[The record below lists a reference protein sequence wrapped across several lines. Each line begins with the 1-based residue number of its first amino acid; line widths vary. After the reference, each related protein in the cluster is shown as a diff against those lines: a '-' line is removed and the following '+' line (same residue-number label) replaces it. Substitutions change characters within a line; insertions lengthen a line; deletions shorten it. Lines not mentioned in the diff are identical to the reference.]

1 MTTKSKLLFIVA
13 IMLLGLG
20 IATIVNV
27 SLNFRDYS
35 IKNAVEKST
44 MTAAIVKD
52 GLTAHMVNGTMD
64 KRQYFLEQISTNNDD
79 VKDLWL
85 VRSENVV
92 KQYGPGFN
100 NETIRDAIDE
110 EVLATGKMVTKIH
123 EKTDSIIMRVTVP
136 YNASAHP
143 TKGANC
149 IACHD
154 VAPGET
160 LGAISMEYDITDMRN
175 TGFFTILKILTINI
189 VFIIIVLY
197 LINYYVTP
205 YMKLFS
211 NMQDGI
217 TKAYSGDFSHEFES
231 SVKGDAKNIVSQL
244 NTLFRKMQE
253 TFGDIKYNLATFIP
267 QGCVS
272 SSDPLYEAKTIIGE
286 LSDIY
291 KFKKTIELD
300 STKEV
305 VYTRIMDILKNKY
318 KLVSFAFY
326 EVDTKTAS
334 RRLVNADTGYTIC
347 HENVNESAFLCRA
360 QRTKTDV
367 ISTEFVNLCQHCDA
381 KDMHYICIPFT
392 INEDNSIVISITATK
407 ESEIS
412 HVNSKIPSIKNYL
425 EAAKPVIESRIL
437 MAKLR
442 DTSLRDGM
450 TGLYNRR
457 FLEEFIDQVM
467 SQAQRS
473 SQTYSVLMIDVDFF
487 KAVNDTYGHDAGD
500 KVIVELSKVLKE
512 NIRISD
518 LAIRYGGEEFVVLLH
533 NATQEGT
540 MSVAQKIHSAFAKL
554 IFHVGVGETIQKTM
568 SIGIAKFPSDGD
580 TIWKCIKFADTALY
594 VAKTTGRNKI
604 VEYDPKMSESEN
616 LR

>member
-1 MTTKSKLLFIVA
+1 MTTKSKLLFVVA

-35 IKNAVEKST
+35 IKNAIEKST

-52 GLTAHMVNGTMD
+52 GLTAHMVNGIMD
-64 KRQYFLEQISTNNDD
+64 KRQYFLEQISNNNEN
-79 VKDLWL
+79 VKSLWI

-100 NETIRDAIDE
+100 NETVRDAIDE
-110 EVLATGKMVTKIH
+110 EVLASGKMTTKIH
-123 EKTDSIIMRVTVP
+123 EHTDSIVMRVSIP
-136 YNASAHP
+136 YNASTHP
-143 TKGANC
+143 VGTNC
-149 IACHD
+149 LSCHD
-154 VAPGET
+154 VQPGDT
-160 LGAISMEYDITDMRN
+160 LGAISMEFDITDMRN
-175 TGFFTILKILTINI
+175 TGMFTIIKILALNVI
-189 VFIIIVLY
+189 FIIIVLF

-217 TKAYSGDFSHEFES
+217 TKAYSGDFSHEFKS
-231 SVKGDAKNIVSQL
+231 SVAGDAKNIVLQL
-244 NTLFRKMQE
+244 NTLFRKMQD

-272 SSDPLYEAKTIIGE
+272 SSDPLYEAKMIIGE

-291 KFKKTIELD
+291 KFKKTIERD
-300 STKEV
+300 SSKEI
-305 VYTRIMDILKNKY
+305 VYARIMDILKNKY
-318 KLVSFAFY
+318 NLVSFAFY
-326 EVDTKTAS
+326 EVDIKTAT
-334 RRLVNADTGYTIC
+334 RKLININDGHTIC
-347 HENVNESAFLCRA
+347 NPNVNSDTLLCRA

-367 ISTEFVNLCQHCDA
+367 ISTEFINLCQHCSSSG
-381 KDMHYICIPFT
+381 MYYICIPFT
-392 INEDNSIVISITATK
+392 INAENSIVISITTSN
-407 ESEIS
+407 ESEINK
-412 HVNSKIPSIKNYL
+412 VNSQIPSIKNYL

-467 SQAQRS
+467 GQAERENE
-473 SQTYSVLMIDVDFF
+473 TYSVMMLDVDFF
-487 KAVNDTYGHDAGD
+487 KMVNDTYGHDVGD
-500 KVIVELSKVLKE
+500 KVIVEIGKVLKE
-512 NIRISD
+512 NIRNAD

-533 NATQEGT
+533 NATDEGT
-540 MSVAQKIHSAFAKL
+540 LNVAKKIHTAFAEL
-554 IFHVGVGETIQKTM
+554 VFNVGSGETMQKTM
-568 SIGIAKFPSDGD
+568 SIGISKFPVDGD

-604 VEYDPKMSESEN
+604 VVYEAEMSESEN
-616 LR
+616 VR

>member
-1 MTTKSKLLFIVA
+1 MTTKSKLLFLVA
-13 IMLLGLG
+13 VMLLALG
-20 IATIVNV
+20 VATIVNV

-35 IKNAVEKST
+35 IKNAIEKST

-52 GLTAHMVNGTMD
+52 GLTAHMVNGIMD
-64 KRQYFLEQISTNNDD
+64 KRQYFLKEISNNNDN
-79 VKDLWL
+79 VKSLWI

-100 NETIRDAIDE
+100 SETVRDALDE
-110 EVLATGKMVTKIH
+110 EVLESGKMVTKIYEH
-123 EKTDSIIMRVTVP
+123 TNSIIMRVSIP
-136 YNASAHP
+136 YNASIHP
-143 TKGANC
+143 VGTSC
-149 IACHD
+149 LSCHD
-154 VAPGET
+154 VQPGDT
-160 LGAISMEYDITDMRN
+160 LGAISMEFDITDMRS
-175 TGFFTILKILTINI
+175 TGMLTIIKILGINI
-189 VFIIIVLY
+189 LFIIVVLF
-197 LINYYVTP
+197 LINRYVTP

-217 TKAYSGDFSHEFES
+217 TKAYSGDFSHQFQS
-231 SVKGDAKNIVSQL
+231 SVGGDARNIVSQL
-244 NTLFRKMQE
+244 NTLFRKMQD

-272 SSDPLYEAKTIIGE
+272 SADPLYEAKTIIGE

-300 STKEV
+300 STKEI
-305 VYTRIMDILKNKY
+305 VYARIMDILKNKY
-318 KLVSFAFY
+318 KLANFAFY
-326 EVDTKTAS
+326 EVDIKSNTRK
-334 RRLVNADTGYTIC
+334 LINAESGFTIC
-347 HENVNESAFLCRA
+347 HANVDQNVSFCRA

-367 ISTEFVNLCQHCDA
+367 MSTEFVELCKHCDA
-381 KDMHYICIPFT
+381 NGMFYICIPFT
-392 INEDNSIVISITATK
+392 INEDNSLVISITTTD
-407 ESEIS
+407 ESEINKI
-412 HVNSKIPSIKNYL
+412 NSQVPSIKNYL

-467 SQAQRS
+467 NQVQRADE
-473 SQTYSVLMIDVDFF
+473 TYSVMMLDVDFF
-487 KAVNDTYGHDAGD
+487 KAVNDTYGHDVGD
-500 KVIVELSKVLKE
+500 KVIVAISKVLKD
-512 NIRISD
+512 NIRSAD

-533 NATQEGT
+533 NASDEGT
-540 MSVAQKIHSAFAKL
+540 LNVAQKIHSAFANI
-554 IFHVGVGETIQKTM
+554 IFDVGAGEKMQKTM
-568 SIGIAKFPSDGD
+568 SIGIAKFPTDGD

-604 VEYDPKMSESEN
+604 VEYDVKMSESEN

>member
-20 IATIVNV
+20 IATIINV

-35 IKNAVEKST
+35 IKNAIEKST

-64 KRQYFLEQISTNNDD
+64 KRQYFLDQISTNNKN
-79 VKDLWL
+79 VKELWL
-85 VRSENVV
+85 VRSQNVV
-92 KQYGPGFN
+92 KQYGAGFS
-100 NETIRDAIDE
+100 NETVRDAIDK
-110 EVLATGKMVTKIH
+110 EVLSSGKMVTQIH
-123 EKTDSIIMRVTVP
+123 EHTDSIIMRVSIP
-136 YNASAHP
+136 YNASLHP
-143 TKGANC
+143 KGISC
-149 IACHD
+149 ISCHD
-154 VAPGET
+154 VAPGDT
-160 LGAISMEYDITDMRN
+160 LGAISMEFDITNMRN
-175 TGFFTILKILTINI
+175 VGMFTIFKILGINI
-189 VFIIIVLY
+189 LFIIIVLF

-205 YMKLFS
+205 YMKLFT

-244 NTLFRKMQE
+244 NTLFRKMQD

-272 SSDPLYEAKTIIGE
+272 ASDPLFEAKTIIGE

-300 STKEV
+300 SSKEI
-305 VYTRIMDILKNKY
+305 VYTRLMDILKNKY
-318 KLVSFAFY
+318 RLTSFTFY
-326 EVDTKTAS
+326 EVDTKIGTRKLINIEDS
-334 RRLVNADTGYTIC
+334 VTIC
-347 HENVNESAFLCRA
+347 NENVNENAFLCRA

-381 KDMHYICIPFT
+381 NGMFYICLPFT
-392 INEDNSIVISITATK
+392 INEDNSVIISITAQK
-407 ESEIS
+407 ESEI
-412 HVNSKIPSIKNYL
+412 NQINTKIPSIKNYL

-437 MAKLR
+437 MAKLL

-467 SQAQRS
+467 NQAQRTN
-473 SQTYSVLMIDVDFF
+473 QTYTVLMLDVDFF
-487 KAVNDTYGHDAGD
+487 KLVNDTYGHDVGD
-500 KVIVELSKVLKE
+500 MVIIEIAKVLKE
-512 NIRISD
+512 SIRSAD

-533 NATQEGT
+533 NATDEGALT
-540 MSVAQKIHSAFAKL
+540 VAKKIHSSFANI
-554 IFHVGVGETIQKTM
+554 IFNVAPGETMQKTM
-568 SIGIAKFPSDGD
+568 SIGIAKFPTDGD

-604 VEYDPKMSESEN
+604 VEYDPKMSESDN